1 MTIWYIGGFTPFT
14 QRKVNFIESFNEISV
29 LFCIY
34 IVMLFMM
41 SSDLKFL
48 SKMTILFI
56 CVVVTNVGTFIVL
69 AISGVTLDQ
78 IDQKKKRD
86 KKESIDKTV

>member
-1 MTIWYIGGFTPFT
+1 MTIWYIGGFTPYT

-41 SSDLKFL
+41 STDLKFL

-56 CVVVTNVGTFIVL
+56 CVVGTNVGVFIIYAL
-69 AISGVTLDQ
+69 SGVALDQ

-86 KKESIDKTV
+86 KKESNDKAV

>member
-1 MTIWYIGGFTPFT
+1 MTIWYIGGFTPYT

-41 SSDLKFL
+41 SSNLKFL
-48 SKMTILFI
+48 SKMTIVFI

-69 AISGVTLDQ
+69 AISGLTLDQ